1 MKNAL
6 SMKPDRLSAPGAF
19 RNFRRLA
26 RVLACALGLSL
37 AASVLG
43 AEPPASIARNDGL
56 KDIVLT
62 LPPIKM
68 IVKPSKSEIEITLH
82 DRSLLLFAMAPE
94 QFKPYVKELRTLHG
108 ENFLLDSPSDHRHH
122 HGLMYGITVN
132 GRNFWEE
139 ATDPGIEQ
147 VSPVPMRYVA
157 RTPEGHPMA
166 VFTQGIFWLA
176 DTNRAALDRL
186 ERALLREVRTL
197 TLVADEAAGE
207 VALAWHAEF
216 TAGPG
221 TDVVKLTGANYHG
234 LGMRFVRAFD
244 HQAKH
249 LNSENAPYSAE
260 QRGDVIPARWA
271 ATEHE
276 IDGQPVTVAI
286 FASPH
291 NAGKSHFFSM
301 LDPFA
306 YLSATQN
313 LDQAPLE
320 YKRNDKFTLDYLV
333 LDYPEHKSREFLEA
347 RYQKWLK
354 ELAAKAQK

>member
-1 MKNAL
+1 
-6 SMKPDRLSAPGAF
+6 MKPNRFCPRRAGRQSALWVRLPVA
-19 RNFRRLA
+19 
-26 RVLACALGLSL
+26 VLGLSL
-37 AASVLG
+37 AASLLG
-43 AEPPASIARNDGL
+43 AEPPRLISRSGGL
-56 KDIVLT
+56 EDIVLQ

-108 ENFLLDSPSDHRHH
+108 ENFLLDSPPDHRHH

-139 ATDPGIEQ
+139 ATDPGVEQ

-176 DTNRAALDRL
+176 DTNRAAPDRL
-186 ERALLREVRTL
+186 EHSLLSEVRTL
-197 TLVADEAAGE
+197 TLIADEAAGE
-207 VALAWHAEF
+207 VALGWHAEF

-221 TDVVKLTGANYHG
+221 ADVVKLTGANYHG

-244 HQAKH
+244 RQAKH
-249 LNSENAPYSAE
+249 LNSENTPYSAE
-260 QRGDVIPARWA
+260 QRGDVTPARWA

-276 IDGQPVTVAI
+276 IDGHPVTAAI

-291 NAGKSHFFSM
+291 NAGKSCFFSM
-301 LDPFA
+301 LDAFA

-320 YKRNDKFTLDYLV
+320 YKKGDKFTLDYLV
-333 LDYPEHKSREFLEA
+333 LNYPEHKSREFLEA

-354 ELAAKAQK
+354 ELEAKARK

>member
-1 MKNAL
+1 
-6 SMKPDRLSAPGAF
+6 MKPDRLSARCAGRHTNLP
-19 RNFRRLA
+19 A
-26 RVLACALGLSL
+26 RVPASLLGLSL
-37 AASVLG
+37 AAALLG
-43 AEPPASIARNDGL
+43 AEPPASIAPNDGL

-68 IVKPSKSEIEITLH
+68 IVKPSKSEIEVALH
-82 DRSLLLFAMAPE
+82 DRSLLRFAQSFQ
-94 QFKPYVKELRTLHG
+94 QFKPYVREMRTLHG
-108 ENFLLDSPSDHRHH
+108 ENFLLDSPPDHRHH

-166 VFTQGIFWLA
+166 VFTEGIFWLA
-176 DTNRAALDRL
+176 DTNREAPDRF

-207 VALAWHAEF
+207 VALGWHAEF

-221 TDVVKLTGANYHG
+221 ADAVKLTGANYHG
-234 LGMRFVRAFD
+234 LGMRFVREFD
-244 HQAKH
+244 HQARH

-291 NAGKSHFFSM
+291 NAGKSCFFSM
-301 LDPFA
+301 LDAFA

-320 YKRNDKFTLDYLV
+320 YKKGDKFTLDYLV
-333 LDYPEHKSREFLEA
+333 LDYPERKSREFLEA

-354 ELAAKAQK
+354 ELETKTKAKP

>member
-1 MKNAL
+1 MKL
-6 SMKPDRLSAPGAF
+6 DRLSPGLVL
-19 RNFRRLA
+19 RNSRLLSRLPA
-26 RVLACALGLSL
+26 GVLGLSL
-37 AASVLG
+37 AAALLG
-43 AEPPASIARNDGL
+43 GEPPPLISRSGGL
-56 KDIVLT
+56 EDIVLQ

-68 IVKPSKSEIEITLH
+68 IVKPAKSEIEITLH
-82 DRSLLLFAMAPE
+82 DRSLLRFAMAPE
-94 QFKPYVKELRTLHG
+94 QFKPYVKELRTLRG
-108 ENFLLDSPSDHRHH
+108 DNFLLDSPSDHRHH

-139 ATDPGIEQ
+139 ATNPGVEE

-176 DTNRAALDRL
+176 DTNREAPDRF

-207 VALAWHAEF
+207 VALGWHAEF

-221 TDVVKLTGANYHG
+221 TDAVKLTGANYHG

-244 HQAKH
+244 RQAKH

-276 IDGQPVTVAI
+276 IDGHPVTVAI

-291 NAGKSHFFSM
+291 NAGKSCFFSM

-320 YKRNDKFTLDYLV
+320 YKKGDKFTLDYLV
-333 LDYPEHKSREFLEA
+333 LNYPEHKSREFLEA
-347 RYQKWLK
+347 RYQKWLQ
-354 ELAAKAQK
+354 ELEAKARK